1 VQIKRLKSDSDQGS
15 YYYRDASFL
24 LTDYFCF
31 LRIASSTS
39 KSNLIVFV
47 HFIATPAQ
55 GDIDDEA
62 SIARHSKRLQDEL
75 RESSPDK
82 KVINELMDAEFSARR
97 SFITKTDVRTRMRDT
112 VAKYHIL
119 SNGNEVLI
127 INDSYAQ
134 KWLFCTCYKQ
144 EMKVVLVLHLVTSMI
159 YQGKA
164 THT

>member
-1 VQIKRLKSDSDQGS
+1 LNPGP
-15 YYYRDASFL
+15 
-24 LTDYFCF
+24 
-31 LRIASSTS
+31 LRIPALQLIGLPWLN
-39 KSNLIVFV
+39 KVVLFCLVWPYLIVFV

-62 SIARHSKRLQDEL
+62 SIARHSKRLHDEL
-75 RESSPDK
+75 RKSSPEK

-119 SNGNEVLI
+119 RNGNEVLII

-134 KWLFCTCYKQ
+134 KWLFCVCYKQ
-144 EMKVVLVLHLVTSMI
+144 
-159 YQGKA
+159 
-164 THT
+164 

>member
-1 VQIKRLKSDSDQGS
+1 MQIKRLKSDSDQGS

-24 LTDYFCF
+24 LTDYFSF
-31 LRIASSTS
+31 LRIASTF

-47 HFIATPAQ
+47 HFTATPAQ
-55 GDIDDEA
+55 GDVDDEA

-75 RESSPDK
+75 RKSSPDK

-127 INDSYAQ
+127 INDSCAQ
-134 KWLFCTCYKQ
+134 KWLFCACYKQ
-144 EMKVVLVLHLVTSMI
+144 
-159 YQGKA
+159 
-164 THT
+164 